1 MIWDSMPK
9 VRTFSIYFDYSLY
22 EKAIL
27 GIFVYLQIHNDKSKF
42 SFLQNSAVK
51 AQHLLFAN
59 KPFLRKMLVSFFSS
73 NIPLYIE
80 KNPVEK
86 LYKVLWM
93 ELKTYTPI
101 GTKFVFGKIKI
112 IIFNMISFANA
123 QGSVKLRLACSKV
136 LLLINYFGR
145 RFLNY
150 FKNTFWWLYK
160 RRQFISFSS
169 FMMKYE

>member
-1 MIWDSMPK
+1 
-9 VRTFSIYFDYSLY
+9 
-22 EKAIL
+22 
-27 GIFVYLQIHNDKSKF
+27 
-42 SFLQNSAVK
+42 
-51 AQHLLFAN
+51 
-59 KPFLRKMLVSFFSS
+59 
-73 NIPLYIE
+73 
-80 KNPVEK
+80 
-86 LYKVLWM
+86 M

-150 FKNTFWWLYK
+150 FKNTF
-160 RRQFISFSS
+160 
-169 FMMKYE
+169 